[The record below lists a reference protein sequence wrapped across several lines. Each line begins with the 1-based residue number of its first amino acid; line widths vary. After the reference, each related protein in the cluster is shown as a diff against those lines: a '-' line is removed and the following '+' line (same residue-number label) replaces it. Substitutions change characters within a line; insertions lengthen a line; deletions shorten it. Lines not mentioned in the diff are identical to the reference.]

1 MMRRIDRIM
10 PYAFPV
16 LVIALVAFYYF
27 VNPCVSSFHIKCI
40 WKDMTGTQCP
50 ACGMQRAL
58 YALSHGHVLQ
68 ALRYN
73 YFFIVSVPYAFLAV
87 LVSWYN
93 HNGIFERLKVYVFHR
108 NTLRAYVFVYFFW
121 WIARNIFGL

>member
-1 MMRRIDRIM
+1 
-10 PYAFPV
+10 
-16 LVIALVAFYYF
+16 
-27 VNPCVSSFHIKCI
+27 
-40 WKDMTGTQCP
+40 MTGTQCP

-93 HNGIFERLKVYVFHR
+93 HNGIFKRLKVYVFHK